1 MKHSLGARWRALL
14 IVAVLTLS
22 ACSERSDPKETVERQ
37 PARDG
42 QRAAAVARGKIEVDG
57 GLVALAPALAGTVA
71 SLTVR
76 EGDRVQR
83 GQLLLAQASQVS
95 SAAVAVAT
103 SELKLARA
111 RQQAAEGR
119 LPELKQAAARYAQA
133 VRAGAAQPQLADDA
147 QQRLR
152 DAQSDV
158 AVATAEAAVAQQRL
172 EQAKVALQQLEL
184 RAPEDG
190 VIVGV
195 TARQGGR
202 LEAGAPALTL
212 LPARPLIVRAELN
225 SAYVA
230 SVRVGMRATVASDM
244 DSEAAAPALPS
255 AKLVRISPI
264 YGNGRL
270 QDDAQRGPV
279 RVVECILEFDGPAEA
294 IVGQNVR
301 VTFHE

>member
-133 VRAGAAQPQLADDA
+133 VRAGPRSPSWPMTRSSVCATLSPTWRWP
-147 QQRLR
+147 RLR
-152 DAQSDV
+152 RRSRSSAWNRPRSHCSSSSC
-158 AVATAEAAVAQQRL
+158 ARRRTA
-172 EQAKVALQQLEL
+172 
-184 RAPEDG
+184 
-190 VIVGV
+190 
-195 TARQGGR
+195 
-202 LEAGAPALTL
+202 
-212 LPARPLIVRAELN
+212 
-225 SAYVA
+225 
-230 SVRVGMRATVASDM
+230 
-244 DSEAAAPALPS
+244 
-255 AKLVRISPI
+255 
-264 YGNGRL
+264 
-270 QDDAQRGPV
+270 
-279 RVVECILEFDGPAEA
+279 
-294 IVGQNVR
+294 
-301 VTFHE
+301 

>member
-1 MKHSLGARWRALL
+1 M
-14 IVAVLTLS
+14 
-22 ACSERSDPKETVERQ
+22 
-37 PARDG
+37 
-42 QRAAAVARGKIEVDG
+42 
-57 GLVALAPALAGTVA
+57 
-71 SLTVR
+71 
-76 EGDRVQR
+76 
-83 GQLLLAQASQVS
+83 
-95 SAAVAVAT
+95 
-103 SELKLARA
+103 
-111 RQQAAEGR
+111 
-119 LPELKQAAARYAQA
+119 
-133 VRAGAAQPQLADDA
+133 
-147 QQRLR
+147 
-152 DAQSDV
+152 
-158 AVATAEAAVAQQRL
+158 
-172 EQAKVALQQLEL
+172 QQLEL

-244 DSEAAAPALPS
+244 DSAAARALPS

-294 IVGQNVR
+294 IVGQNVSD
-301 VTFHE
+301 FP

>member
-42 QRAAAVARGKIEVDG
+42 QRGGGRPGKIEVDG

-83 GQLLLAQASQVS
+83 GQLLAQASQVS

-133 VRAGAAQPQLADDA
+133 VRAGP
-147 QQRLR
+147 RSPSWPMTR
-152 DAQSDV
+152 SSV
-158 AVATAEAAVAQQRL
+158 CAT
-172 EQAKVALQQLEL
+172 
-184 RAPEDG
+184 
-190 VIVGV
+190 
-195 TARQGGR
+195 
-202 LEAGAPALTL
+202 
-212 LPARPLIVRAELN
+212 
-225 SAYVA
+225 
-230 SVRVGMRATVASDM
+230 
-244 DSEAAAPALPS
+244 
-255 AKLVRISPI
+255 
-264 YGNGRL
+264 
-270 QDDAQRGPV
+270 PV
-279 RVVECILEFDGPAEA
+279 RRG
-294 IVGQNVR
+294 GG
-301 VTFHE
+301 HG

>member
-1 MKHSLGARWRALL
+1 MKHSSGARWRALL

-42 QRAAAVARGKIEVDG
+42 QRAAAVAGKIEVDG

-244 DSEAAAPALPS
+244 DSAAAAPALPS
-255 AKLVRISPI
+255 AAGAHQPHLRQRPPA
-264 YGNGRL
+264 GRRP
-270 QDDAQRGPV
+270 ARSCARG
-279 RVVECILEFDGPAEA
+279 RVHPGIRRPGRGDRRPKRESDFP
-294 IVGQNVR
+294 
-301 VTFHE
+301 

>member
-1 MKHSLGARWRALL
+1 M
-14 IVAVLTLS
+14 
-22 ACSERSDPKETVERQ
+22 
-37 PARDG
+37 
-42 QRAAAVARGKIEVDG
+42 
-57 GLVALAPALAGTVA
+57 ALAPALAGTVA

-103 SELKLARA
+103 SELKLAA
-111 RQQAAEGR
+111 RQQVAEGR

-244 DSEAAAPALPS
+244 DSAAAALCLRPSWCASAPSTATAACRTTPS
-255 AKLVRISPI
+255 AVLCAWSSASWNSTAR
-264 YGNGRL
+264 
-270 QDDAQRGPV
+270 QR
-279 RVVECILEFDGPAEA
+279 RSSAK
-294 IVGQNVR
+294 
-301 VTFHE
+301 T

>member
-1 MKHSLGARWRALL
+1 M
-14 IVAVLTLS
+14 
-22 ACSERSDPKETVERQ
+22 
-37 PARDG
+37 
-42 QRAAAVARGKIEVDG
+42 
-57 GLVALAPALAGTVA
+57 ALAPALAGTVA

-244 DSEAAAPALPS
+244 DSAAARALPS

>member
-1 MKHSLGARWRALL
+1 M
-14 IVAVLTLS
+14 
-22 ACSERSDPKETVERQ
+22 
-37 PARDG
+37 
-42 QRAAAVARGKIEVDG
+42 
-57 GLVALAPALAGTVA
+57 
-71 SLTVR
+71 
-76 EGDRVQR
+76 
-83 GQLLLAQASQVS
+83 
-95 SAAVAVAT
+95 
-103 SELKLARA
+103 
-111 RQQAAEGR
+111 
-119 LPELKQAAARYAQA
+119 
-133 VRAGAAQPQLADDA
+133 RAGAAQPQLADDA

>member
-1 MKHSLGARWRALL
+1 M
-14 IVAVLTLS
+14 
-22 ACSERSDPKETVERQ
+22 
-37 PARDG
+37 
-42 QRAAAVARGKIEVDG
+42 
-57 GLVALAPALAGTVA
+57 
-71 SLTVR
+71 
-76 EGDRVQR
+76 
-83 GQLLLAQASQVS
+83 
-95 SAAVAVAT
+95 
-103 SELKLARA
+103 
-111 RQQAAEGR
+111 
-119 LPELKQAAARYAQA
+119 
-133 VRAGAAQPQLADDA
+133 
-147 QQRLR
+147 
-152 DAQSDV
+152 

-244 DSEAAAPALPS
+244 DSAAAALPS